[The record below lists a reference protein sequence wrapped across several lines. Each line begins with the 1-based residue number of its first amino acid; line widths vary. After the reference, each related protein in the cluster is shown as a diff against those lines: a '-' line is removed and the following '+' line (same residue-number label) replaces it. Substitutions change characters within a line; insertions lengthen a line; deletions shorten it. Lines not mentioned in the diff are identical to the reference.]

1 MQVWTPQQL
10 RAFLAHARH
19 DHLYAPWLL
28 VVTTGMR
35 RAELAEAKSP
45 KEALR
50 CLKRRLSDAVYRC
63 LLTDATL
70 QQGGPTH

>member
-19 DHLYAPWLL
+19 DHLYALWLL